1 MSPSTKAGAYT
12 KAAQLPDATREATGD
27 LILVLADNKRVLGMR
42 YSDWILGAPS
52 VEAGIACSAMA
63 QDEWGH
69 SRILYAMLRDFG
81 IDPGGLEH
89 DRDASAYRNSELI
102 DSPTDGWPTLLAI
115 NLLLDT
121 ALSVQFDALGA
132 SRFEPLHYKVRKLLE
147 EERFHFE
154 HARGWVSRLSGTEAG
169 REALQQAFEPVW
181 RACLRWFGSE
191 DDPLGNALA
200 AGDITDAGPQEL
212 RQRWLDR
219 VGPVVHEAGLG
230 LAEQAGDSW
239 KSTVEVGWDGW
250 DSVSRRPTRDGD
262 ASSGP
267 DAATLA
273 SVRGDKN
280 RSMLLD

>member
-1 MSPSTKAGAYT
+1 VSPSTKTDAWTTAE
-12 KAAQLPDATREATGD
+12 QLPEEARGATGD
-27 LILVLADNKRVLGMR
+27 LILLLADNKRVLGMR

-69 SRILYAMLRDFG
+69 SRILYALLRDFG
-81 IDPGGLEH
+81 FDPKSLEH
-89 DRDASAYRNSELI
+89 DRDAAAYRNSELI
-102 DSPTDGWPTLLAI
+102 DSPLDGWPGLIAV

-121 ALSVQFDALGA
+121 ALSVQFEALGA

-154 HARGWVSRLSGTEAG
+154 HARGWVTRLSGTEAG
-169 REALQQAFEPVW
+169 RDALSAAFEPVW
-181 RACLRWFGSE
+181 AACLRWFGPA
-191 DDPLGNALA
+191 DDPLGTTLA
-200 AGDITDAGPQEL
+200 AAGVADAGPDEL
-212 RQRWLDR
+212 RQRWLAR
-219 VGPVVHEAGLG
+219 VAPVVRDAGLG
-230 LAEQAGDSW
+230 LAEAAGDAW
-239 KSTVEVGWDGW
+239 TTDPEPDWRGW
-250 DSVSRRPTRDGD
+250 DSSTRRSDD
-262 ASSGP
+262 AAGL